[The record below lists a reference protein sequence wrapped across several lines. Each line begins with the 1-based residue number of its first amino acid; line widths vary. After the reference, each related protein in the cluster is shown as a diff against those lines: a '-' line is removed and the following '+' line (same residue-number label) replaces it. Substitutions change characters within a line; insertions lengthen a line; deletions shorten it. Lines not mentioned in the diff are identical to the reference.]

1 MSNNTAARSAKI
13 REMRDRLQLSGSVAS
28 STGSNQGTIHSTNN
42 STSHSTNHGTV
53 SLDDTVGFHPE
64 EDGAFGSTGLFDTRE
79 DSSHHAQKKRLPLV
93 NSSRISYTF
102 PDRTDSISIELPRA
116 HPPSSQRTAF
126 NPSNKTSKTSKPT
139 SPSASR
145 STARTSIPKQSASI
159 PRPATRAASPGL
171 SPAKSPSPIL
181 QAIEHS
187 RKRSEEYCNRNPVS
201 AKLYNQSIPMRPSPR
216 VQPNTSI
223 TREPMGNETTNGAV
237 GMCTDPT
244 FVISQAAAQSRSIL
258 GNGLPH
264 VEQGK
269 VYTHPLAHGLIDG
282 HELPKEELDIYEMA
296 RMLTSENEDL
306 KRVIEHTER
315 QRDMAIKH
323 NDIAKLEMENIWQHS
338 MEALKQTEDLRVKS
352 ASQDSL
358 IASLK
363 IQNTELSRFVETS
376 TIQRNAA
383 LESLELEKTRLESEN
398 ARLRNVIQEITLLN
412 GKRDKAYKSKPP
424 AHHLKAQNATA
435 EQDATIDSQDL
446 ENTRLGKKH
455 RSVHESTIHSATAER
470 NATTEFLEREQAT
483 LGQAHRPT
491 RDSTSQSTMAKRD
504 ATIESQD
511 LEESGLDRLETENPT
526 IDKVS
531 AQGATLRERCSA
543 FEEETAMNRRELE
556 DREKNHERVST
567 ASNARNTRDTIR
579 VSKRTST
586 DPDATIRPSM
596 NPSKAL
602 SSVVGELEE
611 ELHCLKQQRAQIQE
625 VYDAHDPSLGQRRR
639 ENMRRAL
646 EKLTQQIE
654 EKIKQVYRLYDVV
667 EVVHE
672 D

>member
-1 MSNNTAARSAKI
+1 MLNNTAARSAKI

-42 STSHSTNHGTV
+42 STSHI
-53 SLDDTVGFHPE
+53 SLDDTLGFHPE

-79 DSSHHAQKKRLPLV
+79 DFSHHAQKKRLPLV

-126 NPSNKTSKTSKPT
+126 NPSNKTSNTSKPP

-145 STARTSIPKQSASI
+145 STARTSIPKQSASV
-159 PRPATRAASPGL
+159 PRSTTRAPSPGL
-171 SPAKSPSPIL
+171 PPAKSPSPIL
-181 QAIEHS
+181 RAIEHS
-187 RKRSEEYCNRNPVS
+187 RKRSEEYCNRHPVS

-223 TREPMGNETTNGAV
+223 TREPMGDETTSAAV
-237 GMCTDPT
+237 RTSTDPT
-244 FVISQAAAQSRSIL
+244 FVISQAATHSRSVL
-258 GNGLPH
+258 GSGLPH

-296 RMLTSENEDL
+296 RMLTNENEDL

-338 MEALKQTEDLRVKS
+338 IEALKQTEDLRVKS
-352 ASQDSL
+352 ASQDSI

-383 LESLELEKTRLESEN
+383 IESLELEKTRLESEN
-398 ARLRNVIQEITLLN
+398 ARLQNVIQEITLFH
-412 GKRDKAYKSKPP
+412 GKRDNFHKSKTP
-424 AHHLKAQNATA
+424 AHHHKEQNAAA

-446 ENTRLGKKH
+446 ENTRLGKKQH
-455 RSVHESTIHSATAER
+455 PVHESTTHSATAER
-470 NATTEFLEREQAT
+470 NAAIEFLEPEQAT
-483 LGQAHRPT
+483 LYQAHRPN
-491 RDSTSQSTMAKRD
+491 REFTSQSTMAKRD

-511 LEESGLDRLETENPT
+511 LEESRLDRLEAENPT

-531 AQGATLRERCSA
+531 SEGATRREKCSA
-543 FEEETAMNRRELE
+543 LEEQTALNRRALE
-556 DREKNHERVST
+556 DREKVHDNAST
-567 ASNARNTRDTIR
+567 ASNVRKTRDTIR
-579 VSKRTST
+579 VSKRTTT

-602 SSVVGELEE
+602 SSVVGGLEE

-625 VYDAHDPSLGQRRR
+625 VYDAHDPSLGQRKR
-639 ENMRRAL
+639 ENVRRAL

-672 D
+672 E